1 MKKYLLIAF
10 MLVTTMSLAA
20 QTFNNPRHRTNNK
33 YVKASKVVRNKDHTV
48 LYITVNFP
56 DAKYVWID
64 AYPTLTD
71 EVNGKVYTAKKA
83 MNFKFGTRYTCQ
95 PNKSYTYQIEFPP
108 IPRSASLVTFRE
120 KGNTGWVLTN
130 IAVPVKEKPKQQPK
144 TQSTNQGK
152 TIIINM

>member
-1 MKKYLLIAF
+1 MKKYLLLAL

-71 EVNGKVYTAKKA
+71 EV
-83 MNFKFGTRYTCQ
+83 GTRYTCQ

>member
-48 LYITVNFP
+48 LYITVNYP
-56 DAKYVWID
+56 DARNVWID

-71 EVNGKVYTAKKA
+71 EVNGKTYTAKRA
-83 MNFKFGTRYTCQ
+83 LNFKFGTRYTCQ

-144 TQSTNQGK
+144 IQRSNQGK